1 MEVTNYWPPL
11 PCQGKLQVQQ
21 VTCGLVVLSP
31 HPGDNLLMEIEPKYI
46 YKVPLNIS
54 LAGGETTRET

>member
-21 VTCGLVVLSP
+21 VTCGLVVLTL
-31 HPGDNLLMEIEPKYI
+31 GII
-46 YKVPLNIS
+46 F
-54 LAGGETTRET
+54 